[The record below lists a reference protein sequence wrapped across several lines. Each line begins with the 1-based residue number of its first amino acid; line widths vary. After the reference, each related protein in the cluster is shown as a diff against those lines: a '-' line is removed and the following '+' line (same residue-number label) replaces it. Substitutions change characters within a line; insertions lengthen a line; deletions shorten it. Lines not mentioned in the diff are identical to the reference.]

1 MPSDELGRHKAF
13 LLFDLW
19 TAEDISLCPFY
30 GVREYFGLPDY
41 INFLLARIADGS
53 LRWDSSIGSA
63 KMRDFLYKQSYI
75 SGIFSYLAVT
85 FHKVQLFCCPIHFFS

>member
-1 MPSDELGRHKAF
+1 MTVFISVVLPTLLRH
-13 LLFDLW
+13 
-19 TAEDISLCPFY
+19 
-30 GVREYFGLPDY
+30 
-41 INFLLARIADGS
+41 FLLARIADGS

-85 FHKVQLFCCPIHFFS
+85 FHKVQLFVVQFIFSLRNQVRKILIPKPST